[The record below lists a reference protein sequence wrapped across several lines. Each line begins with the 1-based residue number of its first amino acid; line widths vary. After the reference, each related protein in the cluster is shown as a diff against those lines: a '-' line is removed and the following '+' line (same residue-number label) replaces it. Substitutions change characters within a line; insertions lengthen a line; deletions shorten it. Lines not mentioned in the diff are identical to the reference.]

1 MQGQGQGRAAGARAT
16 VGTDRGERTRRQ
28 ILGAAAPVF
37 AEHGYAG
44 ASLNQIILRSGLTKG
59 GFYFHFPS
67 KLALALAVVGDHNAR
82 WFDRVMA
89 EVATQPRAIDRLFAL
104 PRVLTRS
111 TLAGEGPSYL
121 RKLTDELSRDPAIR
135 DEVCGS
141 VRIGIETTAN
151 QFREAQADG
160 EIRPDV
166 DPDAIAEV
174 CVGSFTGMQT
184 LTEQLA
190 DDQLERRVEALIQV
204 VRTATEMRPQERGA
218 S

>member
-1 MQGQGQGRAAGARAT
+1 MEARAAT
-16 VGTDRGERTRRQ
+16 GTERGGRTRRQ
-28 ILGAAAPVF
+28 ILDAAAPVF

-67 KLALALAVVGDHNAR
+67 KLDLALAVIGDHNQR

-160 EIRPDV
+160 EIRPEI
-166 DPDAIAEV
+166 DPDVLAEV

-190 DDQLERRVEALIQV
+190 DGQLERRVEALIQV
-204 VRTATEMRPQERGA
+204 VRTATEVRPQEGGA

>member
-1 MQGQGQGRAAGARAT
+1 M
-16 VGTDRGERTRRQ
+16 
-28 ILGAAAPVF
+28 I
-37 AEHGYAG
+37 
-44 ASLNQIILRSGLTKG
+44 
-59 GFYFHFPS
+59 
-67 KLALALAVVGDHNAR
+67 GDHNQR

-89 EVATQPRAIDRLFAL
+89 EVATQPGAIERLFAL

-141 VRIGIETTAN
+141 VRIGIGTTAD

-160 EIRPDV
+160 EVRPEI
-166 DPDAIAEV
+166 DPEVIAEV

-190 DDQLERRVEALIQV
+190 DGQLERRVEALIQV
-204 VRTATEMRPQERGA
+204 VRTATEVRPQEGGA